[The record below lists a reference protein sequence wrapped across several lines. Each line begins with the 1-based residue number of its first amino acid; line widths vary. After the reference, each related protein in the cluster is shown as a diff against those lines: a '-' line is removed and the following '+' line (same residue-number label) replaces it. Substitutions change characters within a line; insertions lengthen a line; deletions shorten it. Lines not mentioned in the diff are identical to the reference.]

1 MRDKIDKLCYLKAM
15 DLFRGLTDEDIA
27 SLDNIMRS
35 VNYTKGQILYSPGET
50 REVLFF
56 LKKGSVQ
63 LYHLSP
69 DGKKLVITVLGP
81 NSFFGEMSLVGQRM
95 YDTFAEVEEDSVL
108 CVMTREDTMRL
119 LSMKPAIAINL
130 VEILGKRLLETETI
144 LEDLAFKNVRSRLAS
159 LLLRIA
165 EQRKGDRLRGVR
177 HQDLAERM
185 GVLRETVTNT
195 LAEFKADRLVE
206 LGWRKIVILNEAELR
221 RIAAG

>member
-144 LEDLAFKNVRSRLAS
+144 LEDLA
-159 LLLRIA
+159 
-165 EQRKGDRLRGVR
+165 
-177 HQDLAERM
+177 ERM

-206 LGWRKIVILNEAELR
+206 LGWRKIVILNKAELR
-221 RIAAG
+221 RIADG